1 VGLEFLVR
9 VRRST
14 LVLAALGALLVMTY
28 AGWRA
33 GVGTAAGALWS
44 LANLWL
50 IERLVVAITEQPWDG
65 RDGGAGGP
73 VSRGLSAEAA
83 AKAGPSRA
91 RADRA
96 REGGIPGAA
105 GCSEPRHDV
114 AGPWWAPA
122 APAAVHSHEPAAAH
136 SHERIALHWRRA
148 VWPLLAMIAL
158 FAAGA
163 WLLARLP
170 AEALVAGFLLPF
182 AVMLFKAVALVVMA
196 APFWGRIAR
205 TPLRALALVAAM
217 AVLAWATA
225 ALLPGLGA
233 AQSPAVAHA
242 PAVARTPVPSAGESE
257 AGGGP
262 ERFPNLVTVLA
273 GVLPNPWSHQL
284 HRFEPVLFSILV
296 ALILGLVAFF
306 ATRKPQLIP
315 GGLQNGVEWAVESL
329 YDFVCGILG
338 PTYGRRYAP
347 YLGTLFLYILA
358 MNLFGLI
365 PFMDSP
371 TSNLNVTVGLA
382 IITFLYVQWTG
393 LRELGVLGYLHHL
406 AGNPRS
412 ALTWAMVPIMVPVH
426 IIGELAKP
434 VSLSCRLFGNV
445 FGEDMLL
452 VAFTTL
458 GVASLSFLRLP
469 FGLPLQIPFLLL
481 ALLTS
486 TIQALVFTVL
496 STIYFLLML
505 PHEEHGHEEAAQ
517 PAT

>member
-1 VGLEFLVR
+1 VGLEFLAR

-14 LVLAALGALLVMTY
+14 LGLAALGALLALTY

-33 GVGTAAGALWS
+33 GLGSAAGALWS

-50 IERLVVAITEQPWDG
+50 IERLVVAITETDSNG
-65 RDGGAGGP
+65 RGVQGSSG
-73 VSRGLSAEAA
+73 AEAA
-83 AKAGPSRA
+83 EQTALPSR
-91 RADRA
+91 
-96 REGGIPGAA
+96 
-105 GCSEPRHDV
+105 
-114 AGPWWAPA
+114 
-122 APAAVHSHEPAAAH
+122 
-136 SHERIALHWRRA
+136 ERTAWHWRRA
-148 VWPLLAMIAL
+148 TWPLAALVAL

-170 AEALVAGFLLPF
+170 APALVAGFLLPF

-196 APFWGRIAR
+196 APFWARITRA
-205 TPLRALALVAAM
+205 PLRALALVAAI
-217 AVLAWATA
+217 AALAWATA

-233 AQSPAVAHA
+233 AQSPGAAHA
-242 PAVARTPVPSAGESE
+242 PAARAPGGSPASEAE

-262 ERFPNLVTVLA
+262 ERFPNLVTVIA
-273 GVLPNPWSHQL
+273 DALPGSPWAHVL

-296 ALILGLVAFF
+296 ALILALVAFF

-338 PTYGRRYAP
+338 PKYGRRYAP
-347 YLGTLFLYILA
+347 YLGTLFIYILA

-371 TSNLNVTVGLA
+371 TSSLNVTVGLA
-382 IITFLYVQWTG
+382 ILTFLYVQWTG
-393 LRELGVLGYLHHL
+393 LRELGVLGYLDHM

-412 ALTWAMVPIMVPVH
+412 VLTWAMVPIMVPVH

-517 PAT
+517 PA